1 MKPVN
6 DKINAINMETNNHE
20 GELYSVPIRFGLNKE
35 TATITPQ
42 DQQTQ
47 EVDLHVTPKATWKK
61 NSEAHS

>member
-1 MKPVN
+1 
-6 DKINAINMETNNHE
+6 METNNHE
-20 GELYSVPIRFGLNKE
+20 GELYSVPIRYGLNKE

-61 NSEAHS
+61 NSKAHS